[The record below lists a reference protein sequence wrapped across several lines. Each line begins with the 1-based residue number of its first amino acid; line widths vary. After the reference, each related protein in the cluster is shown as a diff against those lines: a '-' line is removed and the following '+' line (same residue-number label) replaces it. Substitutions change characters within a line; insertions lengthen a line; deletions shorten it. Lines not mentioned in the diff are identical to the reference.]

1 MKHIFSFLILSTFI
15 FILACEKEE
24 AECQK
29 ITFYK
34 DADGDGLGNK
44 AESISIC
51 DQPTGYVSNSN
62 DTDDVPKTTP
72 ISEIPTKGIS
82 TPNSYPGMQLVWADE
97 FDGNSLDEKNWN
109 YEIGDGCP
117 GLCGWGNNELQYYK
131 KENTTVKDGYL
142 MIEAKSEIAGSK
154 SYTSSRINTQNKF
167 NFKYGRV
174 DIRAAIP
181 NTKGLWSALWMLG
194 KNFPTVGWPKCGE
207 IDIMEVVGGFETDNT
222 VLGTVHWDNNNTH
235 AEYGGKLA
243 VNGFTLKEAFHV
255 YSIVWDEK
263 KITWYVDNVQFHV
276 IDVTPAGLSELREEF
291 FLIFNVAVGG
301 NLSGNPDGFTK
312 LPQKMIVDY
321 VRVFK

>member
-1 MKHIFSFLILSTFI
+1 M
-15 FILACEKEE
+15 
-24 AECQK
+24 
-29 ITFYK
+29 
-34 DADGDGLGNK
+34 
-44 AESISIC
+44 
-51 DQPTGYVSNSN
+51 
-62 DTDDVPKTTP
+62 
-72 ISEIPTKGIS
+72 
-82 TPNSYPGMQLVWADE
+82 
-97 FDGNSLDEKNWN
+97 
-109 YEIGDGCP
+109 
-117 GLCGWGNNELQYYK
+117 
-131 KENTTVKDGYL
+131 KDGYL

-154 SYTSSRINTQNKF
+154 SYSSSRINTQNKF